1 MTQYALERK
10 ESVVRK
16 LLSDPDLSI
25 RQLSQ
30 ETGISAWSLYDWR
43 KQAIKKKEVTVA
55 GGKHSGK
62 RSAGQKL
69 AVVVETAAM
78 NEAELA
84 EYCRSQGLYPE
95 EVKAWRTAAE
105 GALAGGAVSL
115 KQLREAKAT
124 DHKRL
129 KELERE
135 LHRKEKALAE
145 TAALLTL
152 RKKAAAI
159 WGEGEKE

>member
-1 MTQYALERK
+1 MTQYSVERK
-10 ESVVRK
+10 ESVVRRI
-16 LLSDPDLSI
+16 LSSPDLSI

-43 KQAIKKKEVTVA
+43 KQAIKKGEVTVA
-55 GGKHSGK
+55 RGTHSGK

-69 AVVVETAAM
+69 AVVVETAAL

-84 EYCRSQGLYPE
+84 EYCRRQGLYPE
-95 EVKAWRTAAE
+95 EVKAWREAAE
-105 GALAGGAVSL
+105 QAMAGGVVSL

-124 DHKRL
+124 DHKHI

-145 TAALLTL
+145 TAALLIL

-159 WGEGEKE
+159 WGEGEDA